1 MGALICIV
9 SYTWKYCQVL
19 PLLTKKHCAFKKVN
33 DSKTFLTKNSI
44 EVIKHLTA
52 RLDMS
57 SHLSNVGMLQESAC
71 AEIAYKKRDLQLRL
85 EKKSSNLLTYHI
97 CDCEVDRNQTV
108 SPQSNNTSLKISI
121 VKLSNCFHTT
131 HSFKKIN

>member
-1 MGALICIV
+1 MHSFIHWEKLSGT
-9 SYTWKYCQVL
+9 Y
-19 PLLTKKHCAFKKVN
+19 PFNNKKKKKKNCAFKKVN
-33 DSKTFLTKNSI
+33 VSKIVPTKNSI
-44 EVIKHLTA
+44 GVIKHLMA
-52 RLDMS
+52 RHDMS
-57 SHLSNVGMLQESAC
+57 SHLSFVCMLQESTC
-71 AEIAYKKRDLQLRL
+71 AETAYKKRDLQLRL
-85 EKKSSNLLTYHI
+85 EKKSSHLLTYHI